1 MIAFATEHT
10 KSLVWKMWKTC
21 FGDSDEY
28 MELYFREKYRNENT
42 LVYFDANQA
51 VASLQMLPYTFTFHQ
66 TEIPI
71 AYFSGLCT
79 LPEAR
84 KKGFMAALI
93 RKAFEV
99 LQQRQIPLAVLVP
112 QEEWLFEF
120 YDKFGFA
127 QTFDAGN
134 KEIFSL
140 RKLWEKYPDNLPAAY
155 REFDNYFRV
164 QDMTVQKTF
173 DDFRVIM
180 DEAKLFD
187 FPPKTNLRGMSR
199 IIDAEKLLTVFARR
213 YPEKTFSFSLSD
225 AEIPKNQANFSFRNG
240 IVTINQS
247 NETVVYSLDIRLLTK
262 LLLGYHT
269 SQTEEPFRSLF
280 PEKIPQMNYM
290 LE

>member
-1 MIAFATEHT
+1 MIAFATNQT
-10 KSLVWKMWKTC
+10 MPLVRKMWKTC
-21 FGDSDEY
+21 FEDSDEY

-42 LVYFDANQA
+42 LVYFDDHQA
-51 VASLQMLPYTFTFHQ
+51 VASLQMLPYIFTFHQ

-93 RKAFEV
+93 RQAFEV

-112 QEEWLFEF
+112 QEDWLLRF

-127 QTFDAGN
+127 QTFDAGT
-134 KEIFSL
+134 KEIISL
-140 RKLWEKYPDNLPAAY
+140 KQLWEKHPDDLPAAY
-155 REFDNYFRV
+155 REFDNDFRE

-173 DDFRVIM
+173 DDFRAIM
-180 DEAKLFD
+180 EEAKLFG
-187 FPPKTNLRGMSR
+187 FPPKANLRGMSR
-199 IIDAEKLLTVFARR
+199 IIDAEKLLAAFARR

-225 AEIPKNQANFSFRNG
+225 AEIPKNRANFSFRNG
-240 IVTINQS
+240 LVES
-247 NETVVYSLDIRLLTK
+247 NHDNEHTEHSLNIRQLAQ

-269 SQTEEPFRSLF
+269 SQTPEPFLSLF

>member
-1 MIAFATEHT
+1 MIAFATNQT
-10 KSLVWKMWKTC
+10 MPLVWKMWKTC

-28 MELYFREKYRNENT
+28 MELYFREKYCDENT
-42 LVYFDANQA
+42 LIYFDDHQA
-51 VASLQMLPYTFTFHQ
+51 VASLQMLPYIFTFHQ

-93 RKAFEV
+93 RQAFEV

-112 QEEWLFEF
+112 QEDWLLRF

-127 QTFDAGN
+127 QTFDAGT
-134 KEIFSL
+134 KEILSL
-140 RKLWEKYPDNLPAAY
+140 KQLWEKYPDDLPAAY
-155 REFDNYFRV
+155 REFDNYFRK

-173 DDFRVIM
+173 DDFRAIM
-180 DEAKLFD
+180 EEAKLFD
-187 FPPKTNLRGMSR
+187 FPPKANLRGMSR

-225 AEIPKNQANFSFRNG
+225 AEIPKNRTNFSFRNG
-240 IVTINQS
+240 LVES
-247 NETVVYSLDIRLLTK
+247 NHDNERTKHSLDIRPLTQ

-269 SQTEEPFRSLF
+269 SQTPEPFRSLF

>member
-1 MIAFATEHT
+1 MIAFATNQT
-10 KSLVWKMWKTC
+10 MPLVRKMWKTC

-28 MELYFREKYRNENT
+28 MEIYFREKYRNENT
-42 LVYFDANQA
+42 LVYFDDNQA
-51 VASLQMLPYTFTFHQ
+51 VASLQMLPYIFTFHQ

-112 QEEWLFEF
+112 QEEWLLGF

-127 QTFDAGN
+127 QTFDSGTE
-134 KEIFSL
+134 EIPSL
-140 RKLWEKYPDNLPAAY
+140 RQLWKKYPNDLPAAY
-155 REFDNYFRV
+155 REFDNYFRG
-164 QDMTVQKTF
+164 QDMTIQKTF

-180 DEAKLFD
+180 EEAKLFD
-187 FPPKTNLRGMSR
+187 FPPKANLRGMSR

-213 YPEKTFSFSLSD
+213 YPEKTFSFSLFD

-240 IVTINQS
+240 TVAINQS
-247 NETVVYSLDIRLLTK
+247 NETAVYSLDIRLLTQ

>member
-1 MIAFATEHT
+1 MIAFATNQTMPFVRE
-10 KSLVWKMWKTC
+10 MWKIC

-42 LVYFDANQA
+42 LVYFDNNEA
-51 VASLQMLPYTFTFHQ
+51 VASLQMLPYIFTFHQ

-84 KKGFMAALI
+84 KKGFMEALI

-112 QEEWLFEF
+112 QEEWLLEF

-127 QTFDAGN
+127 KTFDAGD
-134 KEIFSL
+134 KEILSL
-140 RKLWEKYPDNLPAAY
+140 RQLWEKYQDDLPAAY
-155 REFDNYFRV
+155 SEFDDYFRT

-173 DDFRVIM
+173 DDFCTIM
-180 DEAKLFD
+180 KEAKLFD
-187 FPPKTNLRGMSR
+187 FPPKTNLNGMSR
-199 IIDAEKLLTVFARR
+199 IIDAEKLLAVFARR

-225 AEIPKNQANFSFRNG
+225 AEIPQNQANFSFRNG
-240 IVTINQS
+240 FVEYNRD
-247 NETVVYSLDIRLLTK
+247 NEPATHSLDIHQLSQ

-269 SQTEEPFRSLF
+269 SRMDEPFRSLF
-280 PEKIPQMNYM
+280 PEKYPQINFM

>member
-1 MIAFATEHT
+1 MITFATDQT
-10 KSLVWKMWKTC
+10 MSLVRKMWKIC

-42 LVYFDANQA
+42 LVYFDDNQA
-51 VASLQMLPYTFTFHQ
+51 VASLQILPYTFTFHQ

-79 LPEAR
+79 LPDAR

-112 QEEWLFEF
+112 QEKWLLEF
-120 YDKFGFA
+120 YEKFGFA

-140 RKLWEKYPDNLPAAY
+140 RQLWEKYPDNLPAAY

-173 DDFRVIM
+173 DDFRAIM

-187 FPPKTNLRGMSR
+187 FPPKTNLTGMSR

-213 YPEKTFSFSLSD
+213 YPEKTFSFFLSD
-225 AEIPKNQANFSFRNG
+225 AEIPKNRANFSFRNG
-240 IVTINQS
+240 LVEPDHNNQ
-247 NETVVYSLDIRLLTK
+247 TTKHSLDIRQLSQ

-280 PEKIPQMNYM
+280 PEKAPQINFM

>member
-1 MIAFATEHT
+1 MIAFATNQTMPFVRE
-10 KSLVWKMWKTC
+10 MWKIC

-42 LVYFDANQA
+42 LVYFDNNEA
-51 VASLQMLPYTFTFHQ
+51 VASLQMLPYIFTFHQ

-93 RKAFEV
+93 RKAFDV

-112 QEEWLFEF
+112 QEEWLLEF

-127 QTFDAGN
+127 KTFDSGD
-134 KEIFSL
+134 KEILSL
-140 RKLWEKYPDNLPAAY
+140 RQLWEKYQDDLPAAY
-155 REFDNYFRV
+155 SEFDDYFRT

-173 DDFRVIM
+173 DDFCTIM
-180 DEAKLFD
+180 KEAKLFD
-187 FPPKTNLRGMSR
+187 FPPKTNLDGMSR
-199 IIDAEKLLTVFARR
+199 IIDAEKLLAVFARR

-225 AEIPKNQANFSFRNG
+225 AEIPQNQANFSFRNG
-240 IVTINQS
+240 FVEYNRD
-247 NETVVYSLDIRLLTK
+247 NEPATHSLDIRQLSQ

-269 SQTEEPFRSLF
+269 SRMDEPFRSLF
-280 PEKIPQMNYM
+280 PEKYPQINFM

>member
-1 MIAFATEHT
+1 MIAFATNQT
-10 KSLVWKMWKTC
+10 MPFVRKMWKIC

-42 LVYFDANQA
+42 LVYFDDNQA
-51 VASLQMLPYTFTFHQ
+51 VASLQMLPYIFTFHQ

-99 LQQRQIPLAVLVP
+99 LRQRQIPLAVLVP
-112 QEEWLFEF
+112 QEKWLLGF

-127 QTFDAGN
+127 QTFDAGT
-134 KEIFSL
+134 KEILSL
-140 RKLWEKYPDNLPAAY
+140 KQLWEKYPDDLPAAY
-155 REFDNYFRV
+155 REFDNYFRM

-173 DDFRVIM
+173 DDFRAIM
-180 DEAKLFD
+180 EEAKLFD
-187 FPPKTNLRGMSR
+187 FPPKTNLTGMSR
-199 IIDAEKLLTVFARR
+199 IIDAEKLLAVFARR

-225 AEIPKNQANFSFRNG
+225 AEIHQNQANFSFRNG
-240 IVTINQS
+240 LVES
-247 NETVVYSLDIRLLTK
+247 NHDNGPTEHSLDIRQLSQLLF
-262 LLLGYHT
+262 GYHT
-269 SQTEEPFRSLF
+269 SQMDEPFRSLF
-280 PEKIPQMNYM
+280 PEKYPQINFM